1 MKFLN
6 KAKSFCSGFY
16 RNYKTEMNI
25 ALVSLVGLSAA
36 PAMAVGEATFT
47 PGSSAITKTMLDPI
61 VTTITTTLGTIA
73 TSAFLLLGFG
83 LSIYIG
89 FKAIKG
95 MFKNA
100 TGS

>member
-1 MKFLN
+1 MKFLTKLKN
-6 KAKSFCSGFY
+6 KGMSFYQSK
-16 RNYKTEMNI
+16 KTAVNGAI
-25 ALVSLVGLSAA
+25 ASVIVLSAA

-61 VTTITTTLGTIA
+61 VNTITTTLGTIA
-73 TSAFLLLGFG
+73 TSGFLLLGFG

-95 MFKNA
+95 MFKTA
-100 TGS
+100 TS